1 MVTQQRL
8 LDAFVELADTL
19 VSEFDLIDFAHTLTG
34 TAVDLLQADAAGLM
48 LADQRG
54 NLQLLASSSV
64 ETRTLELFELQ
75 HNEGPC
81 VDVYRTGLPMT
92 NIDQAEVGQRWPA
105 FAAQVQAGTF
115 SSVHAIPMRLRD
127 QTIGGLNLF
136 LTRPGHLSDR
146 DLALAQ
152 GLADIATIGLLQER
166 AIQEHQLLA
175 EQLQGALNSRI
186 VIEQAKGML
195 AAQHDVPIS
204 DAFTAMRSYARRS
217 GQPLAQIARQVI
229 DGTLKPAQLRSS
241 APSTGTRPG
250 PKATP
255 GSSA

>member
-34 TAVDLLQADAAGLM
+34 TAVDLLEADAAGLM

-64 ETRTLELFELQ
+64 EMRDLELFELQ

-81 VDVYRTGLPMT
+81 VDVYRTGLPVT
-92 NIDQAEVGQRWPA
+92 NIDHAEVGQRWPA

-115 SSVHAIPMRLRD
+115 RSVHALPMRLRD

-166 AIQEHQLLA
+166 AIQERQLLG
-175 EQLQGALNSRI
+175 EQLQGALNTRI
-186 VIEQAKGML
+186 VIEQAKGMI
-195 AAQHDVPIS
+195 AAQLGVSVS
-204 DAFTAMRSYARRS
+204 DAFTAMRSYARRT

-229 DGTLKPAQLRSS
+229 DGTLDPAQLRAASSSS
-241 APSTGTRPG
+241 ATRTGSEPT
-250 PKATP
+250 
-255 GSSA
+255 S